1 MLLETLEGNM
11 FPSLLQLLE
20 VALNPWFVAPSSNPT
35 TLTPASIVTV
45 PFLTLLTPSFSYKD
59 PCDYIGHNQITQD
72 HLKIIIFNHMC

>member
-1 MLLETLEGNM
+1 M

-59 PCDYIGHNQITQD
+59 PCDYQAPLNNPRWFPS
-72 HLKIIIFNHMC
+72 LKSLNLIIPATTFAA